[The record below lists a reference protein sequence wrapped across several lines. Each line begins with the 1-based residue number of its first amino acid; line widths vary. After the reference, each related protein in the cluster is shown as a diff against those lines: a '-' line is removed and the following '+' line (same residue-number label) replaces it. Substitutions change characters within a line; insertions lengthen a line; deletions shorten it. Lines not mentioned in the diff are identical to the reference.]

1 MIRILLVDDH
11 DLVREGI
18 RALLAQDPAL
28 QVVGEAGD
36 GQEALRRARELRP
49 DLVLLD
55 ISLPGGIGGL
65 EVAEAL
71 RAELPATRVLVL
83 TQHEQRE
90 YIQRAIRIG
99 VQGYLPKR
107 SVSQQLLEAI
117 RTVHQ
122 GGRYLHPLAAGEL
135 VEMVATGA
143 GLTAEDDYQR
153 LTPRERQVLKLV
165 AEGKTSREIAK
176 YLGVSLKTAMTHRA
190 HVMEK
195 LGLHSRGEI
204 IKYALRRGVIEL

>member
-18 RALLAQDPAL
+18 RALLAKDSRLEVA
-28 QVVGEAGD
+28 GEAGD
-36 GQEALRRARELRP
+36 GLEAVRLARQLRP
-49 DLVLLD
+49 DIAILD

-65 EVAEAL
+65 EVAEAIL
-71 RAELPATRVLVL
+71 AELPGTRVLML

-90 YIQRAIRIG
+90 YIQRAMRLG
-99 VQGYLPKR
+99 VHGYLPKR

-117 RTVHQ
+117 LTVHQ
-122 GGRYLHPLAAGEL
+122 GGRYLHPVAAGEL

-143 GLTAEDDYQR
+143 GMGVEDDHQR
-153 LTPRERQVLKLV
+153 LTPRERQVLKLL
-165 AEGKTSREIAK
+165 AEGQTSREIAK

-190 HVMEK
+190 NLMTK
-195 LGLHSRGEI
+195 LDLHSRSEVV
-204 IKYALRRGVIEL
+204 KYALRKGVIEL